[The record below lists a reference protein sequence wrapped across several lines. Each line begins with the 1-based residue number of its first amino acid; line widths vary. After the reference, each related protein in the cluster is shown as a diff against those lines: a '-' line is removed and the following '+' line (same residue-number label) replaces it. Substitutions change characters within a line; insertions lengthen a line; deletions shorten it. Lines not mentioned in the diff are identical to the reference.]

1 MEHTAAQSRSP
12 SIAAVES
19 LDWGCVFP
27 QGDVVMP
34 QLIILQDDL
43 KAGKVVI
50 CRYSLLTQ

>member
-1 MEHTAAQSRSP
+1 MEHAAAQSWSP

-34 QLIILQDDL
+34 QLIILQDIFSSSAVD
-43 KAGKVVI
+43 
-50 CRYSLLTQ
+50 SF